1 MEHLWA
7 PWRKAY
13 LDDPTPPRSTLFE
26 EIAKE
31 SRDRENLVLVRGR
44 TSFALLNRFPYN
56 VGHSMV
62 VPYRSVARLDEL
74 TETELLETMGLLRK
88 LLAALEEVFA
98 PHGFNIG
105 LNLGAAA
112 GAGIEGH
119 LHWHLVPRWRHDA
132 NFMTTT
138 AGTRVHPSDLATVYQ
153 MLHESLHRG
162 EASPVSPQAP
172 SPSSEAAT

>member
-13 LDDPTPPRSTLFE
+13 LDDPTPPKSTLFE
-26 EIAKE
+26 EIARE
-31 SRDRENLVLVRGR
+31 SRDRENLVLLRGR
-44 TSFALLNRFPYN
+44 TSFGLLNRFPYN
-56 VGHSMV
+56 AGHSMV

-74 TETELLETMGLLRK
+74 TETELLEAMAMLRK
-88 LLAALEEVFA
+88 LLAALERAFA

-105 LNLGAAA
+105 LNQGAAA

-119 LHWHLVPRWRHDA
+119 LHWHLVPRWSHDA

-138 AGTRVHPSDLATVYQ
+138 AGTRVHPSDLETVYR
-153 MLHESLHRG
+153 MLHDSLQQ
-162 EASPVSPQAP
+162 EEPSSVSPD
-172 SPSSEAAT
+172 SPRLSTGTSS

>member
-13 LDDPTPPRSTLFE
+13 LDDPSPPKSSLFE
-26 EIAKE
+26 EIANE
-31 SRDRENLVLVRGR
+31 SRDRENLVLLRGR
-44 TSFALLNRFPYN
+44 TTFALLNRFPYN

-62 VPYRSVARLDEL
+62 VPYRCVARFGEL
-74 TETELLETMGLLRK
+74 TEKELLEAMEILRK
-88 LLAALEEVFA
+88 LLAALEKTFA

-119 LHWHLVPRWRHDA
+119 LHWHLVPRWRDDA

-138 AGTRVHPSDLATVYQ
+138 AGTRVHPSDLESVYQ
-153 MLHESLHRG
+153 ILHDSLLR
-162 EASPVSPQAP
+162 EEPASSLPQAP
-172 SPSSEAAT
+172 LSA

>member
-13 LDDPTPPRSTLFE
+13 LDDPSPPRSTLFV
-26 EIAKE
+26 EIARE
-31 SRDRENLVLVRGR
+31 SRDRENLVLFRGR
-44 TSFALLNRFPYN
+44 TSFGLLNRFPYN

-74 TETELLETMGLLRK
+74 TEKELLESMEILRK
-88 LLAALEEVFA
+88 LLAALEQVFA
-98 PHGFNIG
+98 PHGFNVG

-119 LHWHLVPRWRHDA
+119 LHWHLVPRWRDDA

-138 AGTRVHPSDLATVYQ
+138 AGTRVHPSDLETVYQ
-153 MLHESLHRG
+153 LLRDSLHREDPAPLSV
-162 EASPVSPQAP
+162 EAQPPCPEGSA
-172 SPSSEAAT
+172 